1 MTQKFKT
8 VDEWLDWQQTIHP
21 LNIDFKLERILS
33 VYKKLNIS
41 SIANKIITV
50 AGTNGKGSTVSFLE
64 SILSKKNYRVGTFT
78 SPHILRYNERIKI
91 NGQEIDDKSLL
102 ETFEMIDD
110 RRGDTTLTY
119 FEFATLS
126 AFYLFSKS
134 NLDVAVLEV
143 GLGGRL
149 DATNI
154 VDSDVSIITS
164 IGIDHTEFLG
174 NTIDSIA
181 LEKAGVMRPFK
192 KCIYAQNKPPAALLK
207 YAKNKS
213 VNLLIHNNDYQVHRD
228 QTNWSIS
235 SKTLNLNEIPNL
247 KMIGDYQYNYA
258 AASLLALNEILPD
271 CLKDYDNVK
280 VALSETEISGRF
292 QFLSKSP
299 DIILDVAH
307 NEDAAKSL
315 AENIKMHRYNS
326 IQVVLGVL
334 ADKDVYSIVEPFSN
348 LVDHWHIG
356 TINSERG
363 MNADEISY
371 RINSIYKNKLS
382 IGTYTSVTT
391 AFNQAKSTQ
400 TKDSL
405 LLVYGSF
412 YTVSEVLK
420 SHMFEQNKH
429 NAI

>member
-1 MTQKFKT
+1 MKRKFDT
-8 VDEWLDWQQTIHP
+8 VDEWLEWQQTVHP

-33 VYKKLNIS
+33 VYNKLKIS
-41 SIANKIITV
+41 KIANKVITV

-64 SILSKKNYRVGTFT
+64 SILKKNNYKVGSFT
-78 SPHILRYNERIKI
+78 SPHILKYNERIKI

-102 ETFEMIDD
+102 NVFELIDKK
-110 RRGDTTLTY
+110 REDTTLTY

-126 AFYLFSKS
+126 AFYLFSQRD
-134 NLDVAVLEV
+134 LDVAILEV

-154 VDSDVSIITS
+154 IDNDISIITS

-181 LEKAGVMRPFK
+181 LEKAGVMRSFK
-192 KCIYAQNKPPAALLK
+192 KSIFAQEKPPAAIYR

-213 VNLLIHNNDYQVHRD
+213 VNLLTHNNDYIVTRHVD
-228 QTNWSIS
+228 NWSLDAKNIS
-235 SKTLNLNEIPNL
+235 IKEIPNL

-258 AASLLALNEILPD
+258 AASVLALKEVLPECLDNQTIL
-271 CLKDYDNVK
+271 KQ
-280 VALSETEISGRF
+280 ALSETQISGRF
-292 QFLSKSP
+292 QYLQNSP

-307 NEDAAKSL
+307 NEDAAKGL
-315 AENIKMHRYNS
+315 VKNISNKGYNE
-326 IQVVLGVL
+326 INVVLGIL
-334 ADKDVYSIVEPFSN
+334 NDKDVYSIVKPFLS
-348 LVDHWHIG
+348 LVNNWYIG

-363 MNADEISY
+363 MNAEEIKY
-371 RINSIYKNKLS
+371 RI
-382 IGTYTSVTT
+382 
-391 AFNQAKSTQ
+391 KSTFKNNLNIETFNSVSSAFCSAKNIQ
-400 TKDSL
+400 TKNSL

-420 SHMFEQNKH
+420 VGISKITKK

>member
-8 VDEWLDWQQTIHP
+8 VDEWLEWQQTIHP

-41 SIANKIITV
+41 QIANKVITV

-64 SILSKKNYRVGTFT
+64 SVLTKKNYKVGTFT
-78 SPHILRYNERIKI
+78 SPHILKYNERIKI
-91 NGQEIDDKSLL
+91 NGIEIDDRSLL
-102 ETFEMIDD
+102 DTFDLIDEK
-110 RRGDTTLTY
+110 RGDTTLTY

-126 AFYLFSKS
+126 AFHLFSMS
-134 NLDVAVLEV
+134 SLDVAVLEV

-154 VDSDVSIITS
+154 VDSDISIITS

-192 KCIYAQNKPPAALLK
+192 KSIYAQHNPPAVLLK

-213 VNLLIHNNDYQVHRD
+213 VDLLIHNNDYLVLK
-228 QTNWSIS
+228 NANGWSLK
-235 SKTLNLNEIPNL
+235 SKKITIEDIPNL

-258 AASLLALNEILPD
+258 AASILALNEILPE
-271 CLKDYDNVK
+271 CLSDHDDIKS
-280 VALSETEISGRF
+280 ALSDTEISGRF
-292 QFLSKSP
+292 QYLSQSP
-299 DIILDVAH
+299 DIVLDVAH

-315 AENIKMHRYNS
+315 SENIKNIGYAKIN
-326 IQVVLGVL
+326 VVLGIL
-334 ADKDVYSIVEPFSN
+334 ADKDVYSIVEPFIS
-348 LVDHWHIG
+348 LVNHWYIG

-363 MNADEISY
+363 MNADEIKY
-371 RINSIYKNKLS
+371 RINSIHKSKLS
-382 IGTYTSVTT
+382 ISTYSSIAS
-391 AFNQAKSTQ
+391 AFNIAKSEQ
-400 TKDSL
+400 SSDSL
-405 LLVYGSF
+405 LLIYGSF
-412 YTVSEVLK
+412 YTVAEALK
-420 SHMFEQNKH
+420 ANLLQQKN
-429 NAI
+429 NAL

>member
-1 MTQKFKT
+1 MKRRFDT
-8 VDEWLDWQQTIHP
+8 VNEWLDWQQTVHP

-33 VYKKLNIS
+33 VYEQLNIT
-41 SIANKIITV
+41 SIAKKIITV

-64 SILSKKNYRVGTFT
+64 SILKKNNYNVGTFT

-91 NGQEIDDKSLL
+91 NQKEIDDESLL
-102 ETFEMIDD
+102 DVFELIDKK
-110 RRGDTTLTY
+110 RGSTTLTY
-119 FEFATLS
+119 FEFATLA

-154 VDSDVSIITS
+154 IDSDVSIITS

-174 NTIDSIA
+174 STIDSIA

-192 KCIYAQNKPPAALLK
+192 KSIFAQDKPPAVLFQ

-213 VNLLIHNNDYQVHRD
+213 VNLLTHNNDYLVTRKD
-228 QTNWSIS
+228 KSWDINYKNI
-235 SKTLNLNEIPNL
+235 KIDNIPNL

-258 AASLLALNEILPD
+258 AASVIALSEVLPD
-271 CLKDYDNVK
+271 CISNSDYIRD
-280 VALSETEISGRF
+280 ALCDTQISGRF
-292 QFLSKSP
+292 QYLQKSP

-315 AENIKMHRYNS
+315 SRNIKNIGYKK
-326 IQVVLGVL
+326 IIAVLGIL
-334 ADKDVYSIVEPFSN
+334 ADKDVYSIVEPFCS
-348 LVDHWHIG
+348 LISHWYIG
-356 TINSERG
+356 TIDSQRG
-363 MNADEISY
+363 MNADEIKY
-371 RINSIYKNKLS
+371 RINSLFKNKLS
-382 IGTYTSVTT
+382 IGTYSSVSS
-391 AFNQAKSTQ
+391 AFISALRAQD
-400 TKDSL
+400 KDTL

-420 SHMFEQNKH
+420 SNIIRLHKDD
-429 NAI
+429 AI

>member
-1 MTQKFKT
+1 MSQKFNT
-8 VDEWLDWQQTIHP
+8 VDEWLEWQQTIHP
-21 LNIDFKLERILS
+21 LNIDFKLERILR
-33 VYKKLNIS
+33 VYKRLNITK
-41 SIANKIITV
+41 IANKIITV

-64 SILSKKNYRVGTFT
+64 SILRTKKYRVGTFT

-91 NGQEIDDKSLL
+91 NGIEIDDKSLL
-102 ETFEMIDD
+102 ETFEIIDD
-110 RRGDTTLTY
+110 KRGNTTLTY

-134 NLDVAVLEV
+134 KLDVAVLEV

-154 VDSDVSIITS
+154 VDSDISIITS

-192 KCIYAQNKPPAALLK
+192 KCIYAQSNPPAALLK

-213 VNLLIHNNDYQVHRD
+213 VNLMIHNNDFSLKKK
-228 QTNWSIS
+228 TNYWSLKSKNIS
-235 SKTLNLNEIPNL
+235 IDKIPNL
-247 KMIGDYQYNYA
+247 RMIGDYQYNYA
-258 AASLLALNEILPD
+258 ATSIMALESILPESLTNHD
-271 CLKDYDNVK
+271 HIKK
-280 VALSETEISGRF
+280 ALSQTKISGRF
-292 QFLSKSP
+292 QYLSNNP
-299 DIILDVAH
+299 DIIVDVAH

-315 AENIKMHRYNS
+315 SENIRRIGTNKIN
-326 IQVVLGVL
+326 VVLGVL
-334 ADKDVYSIVEPFSN
+334 ADKDVYSIVEPFSSI
-348 LVDHWHIG
+348 VDHWYIG

-363 MNADEISY
+363 MNADEIKY

-382 IGTYTSVTT
+382 ISTYTSITS
-391 AFNQAKSTQ
+391 AFEVAKTEQ
-400 TKDSL
+400 KNDML

-412 YTVSEVLK
+412 YTVAEALK
-420 SHMFEQNKH
+420 CHMHNKKK
-429 NAI
+429 NDAI

>member
-1 MTQKFKT
+1 MRKFNT
-8 VDEWLDWQQTIHP
+8 VDEWLDWQQTVHP

-41 SIANKIITV
+41 KIANKIITV

-64 SILSKKNYRVGTFT
+64 SVLNEKKYHVGTFT

-91 NGQEIDDKSLL
+91 NGIEIDDESLL
-102 ETFEMIDD
+102 EIFELIDEV
-110 RRGDTTLTY
+110 RGDTTLTY

-154 VDSDVSIITS
+154 VDSDISIITS

-192 KCIYAQNKPPAALLK
+192 TCIYAQEKPPAALLK

-213 VNLLIHNNDYQVHRD
+213 VNLLIHNNDYRVNLGSS
-228 QTNWSIS
+228 NWSLK
-235 SKTLNLNEIPNL
+235 SKNNFINGIPNL
-247 KMIGDYQYNYA
+247 RMIGDYQYNYA
-258 AASLLALNEILPD
+258 AASLLALDAILPE
-271 CLKDYDNVK
+271 CLKDHDVIK
-280 VALSETEISGRF
+280 KALSETEISGRF
-292 QFLSKSP
+292 QYLSKSP

-307 NEDAAKSL
+307 NEDAARSL
-315 AENIKMHRYNS
+315 SDNIKKIGYDKIR
-326 IQVVLGVL
+326 VVLGVL
-334 ADKDVYSIVEPFSN
+334 ADKDVYSIVEPFSS
-348 LVDHWHIG
+348 LVEHWYIG

-363 MNADEISY
+363 MNSDEIKF
-371 RINSIYKNKLS
+371 RINSIYKSKLS
-382 IGTYTSVTT
+382 IGTYATVTS
-391 AFNQAKSTQ
+391 AFNAAKYDQ
-400 TKDSL
+400 VKDSL

-412 YTVSEVLK
+412 YTVSEALK
-420 SHMFEQNKH
+420 AHLLENKKG

>member
-1 MTQKFKT
+1 MTRKFKT
-8 VDEWLDWQQTIHP
+8 VNEWLDWQQTIHP

-91 NGQEIDDKSLL
+91 NGQEIDDESLL
-102 ETFEMIDD
+102 DTFEIIND

-192 KCIYAQNKPPAALLK
+192 KSIYAQNKSPAALLK

-213 VNLLIHNNDYQVHRD
+213 VNLLIHNNDYQVNRGK
-228 QTNWSIS
+228 TNWSIS
-235 SKTLNLNEIPNL
+235 SKNFNLNEIPNL

-258 AASLLALNEILPD
+258 AASLLALNDILPE
-271 CLKDYDNVK
+271 CLNDHDNVK
-280 VALSETEISGRF
+280 AALSETEISGRF

-315 AENIKMHRYNS
+315 AKNIKMHGYNN

-348 LVDHWHIG
+348 LVDHWYIG

-382 IGTYTSVTT
+382 IGTYASVTT
-391 AFNQAKSTQ
+391 AFNQAKSNQ

-420 SHMFEQNKH
+420 THMFEQNKN